1 MATIVTMPR
10 YGANMTEG
18 TVAAW
23 FVAEGE
29 TVTAETV
36 IGEIAIEKLANELK
50 AGVAGV
56 VLKLIAAE
64 GDELECGAPIAIIGI
79 AGEEISKLLSNE
91 TVISTSPEV
100 IATAPNTTNIEATAI
115 PAGAVNVEMPRY
127 GANMTEGTVA
137 TWLVSDG
144 DKVTKGEPI
153 AEIAIEKLAN
163 ELLAPAT
170 GIITLVAAEGDE
182 LPCGELIAIIAA
194 AGINLA
200 SIQQGKVNAVAAGVP
215 QSATTEV
222 EAAEIAVAKPL
233 AEIKITP
240 KAASLAEELKIDY
253 SKVIG
258 SGIEGAITREDI
270 RNFVASGKTVEKTA
284 VSKETSTTTQISSI
298 IADAKATPK
307 AAKLAEELKVD
318 FHYIK
323 GTGFFNMVTREDVRK
338 FVSAGGMNK
347 VITSGSVASLA
358 VFQPEAKEVRMT
370 EMQKM
375 IAIKM
380 LESMTKTAQTTMS
393 RDIDVTNLVRAYKNS
408 KADFTAAGL
417 KLSYTV
423 YLIKALAIAVVKH
436 PEFRTTIKDE
446 KFFVTTDQINIGFA
460 TDVEGGLMVP
470 NIKAAHTKSLKQIA
484 VELTDLAAKAKNGT
498 LTKEEMTSG
507 TMSLTN
513 LGALGIKY
521 FTPVINYPES
531 AILGIGSMS
540 QQPVME
546 NGGLFFKDI
555 MTFNLTIDH
564 RIINGA
570 PAARFLNTIAE
581 LLASP
586 EAWT

>member
-56 VLKLIAAE
+56 VLKLIAEE
-64 GDELECGAPIAIIGI
+64 GDELECGAPIAIIGEQ
-79 AGEEISKLLSNE
+79 GEDISKLTANE
-91 TVISTSPEV
+91 SISYKYPEEV
-100 IATAPNTTNIEATAI
+100 IPTVETTNADRKAGL

-144 DKVTKGEPI
+144 DEVTKGEPI

-163 ELLAPAT
+163 ELLAPVS
-170 GIITLVAAEGDE
+170 GIITLIAAEGDE
-182 LPCGELIAIIAA
+182 LPCGELIAVIAA
-194 AGINLA
+194 EKIDLANLIEQNEAVVPVEELNNIIETTSKTEA
-200 SIQQGKVNAVAAGVP
+200 SQVGD
-215 QSATTEV
+215 T
-222 EAAEIAVAKPL
+222 
-233 AEIKITP
+233 KITP
-240 KAASLAEELKIDY
+240 KAAELAEELKIDY
-253 SKVIG
+253 RKIIG
-258 SGIEGAITREDI
+258 TGIEGAITREDI
-270 RNFVASGKTVEKTA
+270 KKFVVSGATNEKTIKA
-284 VSKETSTTTQISSI
+284 QDLAAASLRNDI

-338 FVSAGGMNK
+338 FVAAGGMKN
-347 VITSGSVASLA
+347 ITASEATPSLA
-358 VFQPEAKEVRMT
+358 IGVPEAKEVRMT
-370 EMQKM
+370 EMQKI
-375 IAIKM
+375 IATKM
-380 LESMTKTAQTTMS
+380 LESMTKAAQTTMS
-393 RDIDVTNLVRAYKNS
+393 RDIDVTKLVKAYKNT
-408 KADFTAAGL
+408 KAEFTAAGL

-460 TDVEGGLMVP
+460 TDVEGGLLVP
-470 NIKAAHTKSLKQIA
+470 NIKAAHTKSLQQIA
-484 VELTDLAAKAKNGT
+484 KELIDLAAKAKNGT
-498 LTKEEMTSG
+498 LSQDEMTSG
-507 TMSLTN
+507 TISLTN
-513 LGALGIKY
+513 LGTFGIKY

-546 NGGLFFKDI
+546 NGGMFFKDI
-555 MTFNLTIDH
+555 MSFSLTIDH